1 MALTKVTEKIISDN
15 LSISGI
21 ASASNFKTGTT
32 NVHNVGVELAGINVL
47 GANTPIGTGA
57 TIYNDGGAR
66 FSGIVSATSFV
77 GSGANLTGVAS
88 TDNIKTST
96 TANFTGGIQVGGA
109 TTLTGALSVSGNLG
123 VGGVLTYEDV
133 TNIDSVGVITAR
145 SGVKIGPTAGVAG
158 TFFADGSYVTAG
170 VVTATTFHGSGAN
183 LTGISADVV
192 DDTSPQLGANLDTNS
207 KCIDFGDSN
216 TGTVNRLR
224 FGASTDLEIFHNGTN
239 NHIDC
244 HTAGQ
249 DLYIRPTKDVYF
261 QDYDTDDKH
270 VKMVKDGAVELYHNN
285 VLACETSANG
295 LAFPNGKG
303 IDFSATSNPASP
315 TGVSSEL
322 FDDYEE
328 GGWTPSCN
336 VGTVAVASAGVYVK
350 VGRMVHLTVLLYNFS
365 NTSSSTSI
373 LISGVP
379 YACSGQY
386 IGSVWLRRTNIEGLS
401 YKCTIGDSG
410 NSIIN
415 ISYDSNGNGNNMGG
429 ALTYSKFA
437 HSTPYMN
444 ITLTYQ
450 TA

>member
-1 MALTKVTEKIISDN
+1 MASEIRVNQIQNRSGLTTTTFTDNGVT
-15 LSISGI
+15 ISGI
-21 ASASNFKTGTT
+21 LT
-32 NVHNVGVELAGINVL
+32 
-47 GANTPIGTGA
+47 
-57 TIYNDGGAR
+57 
-66 FSGIVSATSFV
+66 VSE
-77 GSGANLTGVAS
+77 NL
-88 TDNIKTST
+88 N
-96 TANFTGGIQVGGA
+96 
-109 TTLTGALSVSGNLG
+109 

-133 TNIDSVGVITAR
+133 TNVDSVGIITAR
-145 SGVKIGPTAGVAG
+145 DDIKIITDNKKLKIGAGGDLELYHNG
-158 TFFADGSYVTAG
+158 TDSYIANGTNNFRIGNTGSTNIKFFTNNSTRWNVDGSGHFVPDTDSQVDIGTNSVRVRNIYADTLY
-170 VVTATTFHGSGAN
+170 GSGAN
-183 LTGISADVV
+183 LTGITGTTINNNANNRVITGSGTANTLEGEANFTFNGTDVQVPDKINLNTAGSSIKSNQLRFQAGAAYIDNYSNGGDINFRTSVSSA
-192 DDTSPQLGANLDTNS
+192 LDTTGPII
-207 KCIDFGDSN
+207 KSN
-216 TGTVNRLR
+216 GNIA
-224 FGASTDLEIFHNGTN
+224 FAS
-239 NHIDC
+239 
-244 HTAGQ
+244 
-249 DLYIRPTKDVYF
+249 
-261 QDYDTDDKH
+261 
-270 VKMVKDGAVELYHNN
+270 
-285 VLACETSANG
+285 
-295 LAFPNGKG
+295 GKG

-322 FDDYEE
+322 FEDYEE

-350 VGRMVHLTVLLYNFS
+350 VGRMVNLSVLLYNFS
-365 NTSSSTSI
+365 NTSSSSSI